1 MKNQKKQQEKLF
13 KKLFVKVG
21 RKDKGG
27 RVCYLLIDTPLN
39 SDDKKI

>member
-1 MKNQKKQQEKLF
+1 MKTQEKQQEKLF

-21 RKDKGG
+21 KKDKGG
-27 RVCYLLIDTPLN
+27 RKRYLLIDTPLN